1 MKHIRATL
9 ILLLLSAVST
19 LTALAS
25 IQDLPVTSRNGKA
38 YYYYEVQPKETI
50 YSLTHKLGVTREE
63 IIRHNPSVADGLK
76 AHSTLYFPAPQADMP
91 RTHKVEKGETIYG
104 ISKRY
109 GLSTDRLIELNP
121 VLADGLK
128 AGQTL
133 RLDDSAAAPATATT
147 ASTDT
152 DLRGH
157 LVEEGE
163 TFYSIARRYNVSVA
177 RLEAAN
183 PSVSVL
189 KTGQVLNIPVAGGQ
203 TPAATATVAEPA
215 PVETAVAA
223 TTVPETTVTAE
234 PEMVTINEN
243 TPVNIITPALN
254 EPEEITEENG
264 EIKIAVALPFMLV
277 QGSRMAKPAARI
289 TEFYK
294 GFIIA
299 VDSLRRIGSPIKV
312 YAYDTADNT
321 DSVKSIL
328 RRPEMKDV
336 QVIIAPDNEEHLA
349 MIADFASRNGSMVFN
364 PFAVKDESYLTNS
377 SMIQANIPTAMMYT
391 KAIKGITSQFPGY
404 IPVIVSRTDGPED
417 KREFTDE
424 LKKQLSDAGITYTLL
439 NFTNKLTLNNLK
451 GLDPDNGYL
460 FIPVSGRQAE
470 ANRIL
475 PALNEYRETIDSP
488 DKVRVF
494 GYPEWSTF
502 RGETL
507 TNMQNLN
514 TVIYSRFYT
523 PEELDN
529 DAAEIEKRYKTWY
542 GGKGIEKAVPRQG
555 LFGFDSGM
563 FLIRALKRNQGD
575 FGKTTPTSYGVQ
587 NSFHLVRPTGAKGY
601 VNDVLYFINYRPSGL
616 INKETL

>member
-50 YSLTHKLGVTREE
+50 YSLTHKLGITREE

-76 AHSTLYFPAPQADMP
+76 AHTTLYFPAPQADMP
-91 RTHKVEKGETIYG
+91 RSHKVEKGETIYG

-109 GLSTDRLIELNP
+109 GMSPDRLIELNP
-121 VLADGLK
+121 FLSDGLK
-128 AGQTL
+128 TGQTL
-133 RLDDSAAAPATATT
+133 RLEDSAGAPVQAAA
-147 ASTDT
+147 DV
-152 DLRGH
+152 DMRGH
-157 LVEEGE
+157 LVEDGE

-177 RLEAAN
+177 QLEAAN
-183 PSVSVL
+183 PSVPVL
-189 KTGQVLNIPVAGGQ
+189 KKGQVLNIPVIAQQ
-203 TPAATATVAEPA
+203 TAPVTVTEPA
-215 PVETAVAA
+215 PAAVAVTAVAVD
-223 TTVPETTVTAE
+223 TVAAAPAPAVVAIT
-234 PEMVTINEN
+234 EN
-243 TPVNIITPALN
+243 TPVNIVTPAL
-254 EPEEITEENG
+254 EEAEEVTVDKG

-277 QGSRMAKPAARI
+277 QGSKMSKPAARM

-294 GFIIA
+294 GFLIA

-349 MIADFASRNGSMVFN
+349 MIADFASRNGSTVLN

-377 SMIQANIPTAMMYT
+377 AMIQANIPTAMMYT

-404 IPVIVSRTDGPED
+404 TPVIVSRTDGPDD

-439 NFTNKLTLNNLK
+439 TFTNKLTTNNLK
-451 GLDPDNGYL
+451 GLDSNTGYL

-475 PALNEYRETIDSP
+475 PALNEYRETLDNP
-488 DKVRVF
+488 DNIRVF
-494 GYPEWSTF
+494 GYPEWTTF

-523 PEELDN
+523 PEELDS
-529 DAAEIEKRYKTWY
+529 DATDIENRYKAWY

-555 LFGFDSGM
+555 LFGFDTGM
-563 FLIRALKRNQGD
+563 FLIRALQRNQGD
-575 FGKTTPTSYGVQ
+575 FGKAAPTNYGVQ
-587 NSFHLVRPTGAKGY
+587 NSFHLVSPGGAKGY

-616 INKETL
+616 INKEIL

>member
-9 ILLLLSAVST
+9 ILLLLSAASA

-25 IQDLPVTSRNGKA
+25 IQDLPITSRNGKA

-50 YSLTHKLGVTREE
+50 YSLTHKLGISREE

-109 GLSTDRLIELNP
+109 GMSTDRLIELNP
-121 VLADGLK
+121 ALADGLK

-133 RLDDSAAAPATATT
+133 RLDNSGSAPAATT
-147 ASTDT
+147 SASNDV

-163 TFYSIARRYNVSVA
+163 TFYSLARRYNVTVA
-177 RLEAAN
+177 QLEAAN

-189 KTGQVLNIPVAGGQ
+189 KKGQVLNIPVAADQ
-203 TPAATATVAEPA
+203 TPAATVTAVADPVTVRETVAE
-215 PVETAVAA
+215 
-223 TTVPETTVTAE
+223 TTVRDTAPEPAL
-234 PEMVTINEN
+234 VTITES
-243 TPVNIITPALN
+243 TPVNIVTPALD
-254 EPEEITEENG
+254 EPEEITVDKG

-277 QGSRMAKPAARI
+277 QGSRMSKPAARI

-328 RRPEMKDV
+328 RRPEMKNV

-349 MIADFASRNGSMVFN
+349 MISDFASRNGSMVFN

-377 SMIQANIPTAMMYT
+377 AVIQANIPTAMMYT

-475 PALNEYRETIDSP
+475 PALNEYRESIDSP

-523 PEELDN
+523 PEELDS
-529 DAAEIEKRYKTWY
+529 DAAEIEKRYKAWY

-575 FGKTTPTSYGVQ
+575 FGKAVPTNYGVQ
-587 NSFHLVRPTGAKGY
+587 NSFNLVSPAGAKGY

-616 INKETL
+616 ITKEIL